1 MLASGVFPA
10 LLASAAVAAGLALGG
25 LLFGVD
31 FSGLDPGRAALTILC
46 AMVSASCFG
55 LFISVF
61 GLLTDSIHM
70 VLNVTSYLLMI
81 FTGAEFPVAQLPA
94 AGQLLSRALPL
105 TRSIEAMTLLSSGGG
120 EAFGPLLLGELV
132 LAAVYALLAWAGF
145 RCVERICCKSGKLDL
160 F

>member
-1 MLASGVFPA
+1 M
-10 LLASAAVAAGLALGG
+10 LLASVAVAAGLALGG

-31 FSGLDPGRAALTILC
+31 FSRLDIGRAALTILC

-70 VLNVTSYLLMI
+70 VLNVTSYLLLI
-81 FTGAEFPVAQLPA
+81 FTGAEFPVSQLPA

-105 TRSIEAMTLLSSGGG
+105 TRSIEAMNLLFSGGG
-120 EAFGPLLLGELV
+120 TRFSALLLGELA
-132 LAAVYALLAWAGF
+132 LAAVYVLLALAVF
-145 RCVERICCKSGKLDL
+145 RGVERACRRSGKLDL